1 MNLRRAVCK
10 TDEDA
15 AIRLKISKSV
25 ENMANVAIIQL
36 GRGVSSVH
44 TPTRIVDCIFPKD
57 IVARFGYHG
66 L

>member
-1 MNLRRAVCK
+1 M
-10 TDEDA
+10 
-15 AIRLKISKSV
+15 SKSV

-44 TPTRIVDCIFPKD
+44 TPTRIVDCIFPKY